1 MPSATIIPY
10 KKRGCPARDNLCN
23 SISLM
28 NYFLNIMRLPQLLLQ
43 ILVDGIQEFFRIQ
56 VVFAMFD
63 LITMDTNGQ
72 ILRHFTALYRLDT
85 DGFQRVGEIDQVLVA
100 IQLAADS
107 QTPLP
112 GTNRSDRVGRSRRSE

>member
-43 ILVDGIQEFFRIQ
+43 ILVNGIQEFFRIQ

-63 LITMDTNGQ
+63 LITMDTNDQ
-72 ILRHFTALYRLDT
+72 ILRHCTALYRLDP
-85 DGFQRVGEIDQVLVA
+85 DGFQLVA
-100 IQLAADS
+100 EATQRIVSIPLATHLE
-107 QTPLP
+107 TPH
-112 GTNRSDRVGRSRRSE
+112 